1 MKKFKIVLVAVLM
14 FLTASC
20 VTNTPKSDPN
30 KTSIVATIFPQY
42 DFSRQ
47 IAKDRADISMLLPL
61 GADSHSYEPSPK
73 DILKIQNADIF
84 IYNGGESDNWI
95 KKILN
100 TIDTSDMVIINLVDI
115 CNTLTEEI
123 PEGMQAEENEEA
135 EPDEHVWTSPEN
147 AIVISERIADA
158 LCEMDGENSQFY
170 RQNFEEYKKQLKEL
184 DKTFEDICK
193 NAKCNTLV
201 FADRFPFRYFVER
214 YGLKYYAAFP
224 GCAEETEPSPATV
237 AFLCDKLKSENIGT
251 VFCLEFSNQKL
262 AKTIAESTNADIKI
276 LYSCHTVTKEDFDSG
291 ITYIDLMEKNAK
303 ALKEALN

>member
-1 MKKFKIVLVAVLM
+1 MKKLKISIIVVLM
-14 FLTASC
+14 ILTASC
-20 VTNTPKSDPN
+20 VANTPKSN
-30 KTSIVATIFPQY
+30 QSKISVVATIFPQY

-47 IAKDRADISMLLPL
+47 IAKDNADISMLLPL

-73 DILKIQNADIF
+73 DILKIQNADLF
-84 IYNGGESDNWI
+84 IYTGGESDNWI
-95 KKILN
+95 EKILN
-100 TIDTSDMVIINLVDI
+100 TIDTSDMTIINLVDI

-123 PEGMQAEENEEA
+123 PEGMQSEGNEEA

-147 AIVISERIADA
+147 AIVISEAIANA
-158 LCEMDGENSQFY
+158 LCDIDIENSKFY
-170 RQNFEEYKKQLKEL
+170 RQNFEEYASKLKEL
-184 DKTFEDICK
+184 DHTFEDICK
-193 NAKCNTLV
+193 NAKHNTLV

-262 AKTIAESTNADIKI
+262 AKTIAESTNADIKV
-276 LYSCHTVTKEDFDSG
+276 LYSCHTVTKEDFDSEV
-291 ITYIDLMEKNAK
+291 TYIDLMERNART
-303 ALKEALN
+303 LKEALD